1 MDMISLHDI
10 QKSYGSHQVLKNVDL
25 TIRQCRGL
33 LRTRD
38 LYQGQHE

>member
-1 MDMISLHDI
+1 MDMISLHENE
-10 QKSYGSHQVLKNVDL
+10 KSYCSHQVLKNVDL

-38 LYQGQHE
+38 LYQDQHE

>member
-33 LRTRD
+33 LCTRD
-38 LYQGQHE
+38 LYQDQHE